1 MRMGLKLS
9 IGEYNCVSL
18 THHNPTFA
26 SSFRMDYTCPV
37 NCSGHGRCLDNGTC
51 ECDSEWY
58 GDHCDFPICP
68 NNCSSNG
75 ECDLD
80 TLTCSCSPGYGGTYV
95 FLQLPGLHLGFVQ
108 EVAKWLFLHGVG
120 WGGGVPLDTAMATYI
135 HL

>member
-1 MRMGLKLS
+1 MGLKLS
-9 IGEYNCVSL
+9 IGEHNCVSL

-95 FLQLPGLHLGFVQ
+95 FFTTTRASFRICSRGGKMAVS
-108 EVAKWLFLHGVG
+108 AWGGVG
-120 WGGGVPLDTAMATYI
+120 GGGGS
-135 HL
+135 H